1 MAENEKQDAKLDAP
15 GIGED
20 AVYDEKS
27 SDSTKDDKKEKKAS
41 ASDYF
46 VCCIA
51 TISLISSDARTENL
65 HVRRPDRS
73 NLVCHRCRL
82 CYCDRYC
89 ITAHDIGLRQINKF
103 FQ

>member
-1 MAENEKQDAKLDAP
+1 MAENEKQDAKLHVP

-20 AVYDEKS
+20 AIYDEKS

-51 TISLISSDARTENL
+51 TINLISSNA
-65 HVRRPDRS
+65 
-73 NLVCHRCRL
+73 
-82 CYCDRYC
+82 
-89 ITAHDIGLRQINKF
+89 
-103 FQ
+103 